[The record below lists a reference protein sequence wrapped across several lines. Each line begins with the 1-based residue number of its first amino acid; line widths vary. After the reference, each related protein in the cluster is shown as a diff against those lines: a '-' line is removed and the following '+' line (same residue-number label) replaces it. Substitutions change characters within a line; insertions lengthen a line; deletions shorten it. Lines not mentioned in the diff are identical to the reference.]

1 LRNFCCDFYGRCLW
15 NLSHSSIEN
24 LNIVWRKGLRRLL
37 GLPYRTHSIMLSP
50 LCGTLPLE
58 YELVCRS
65 ANFMNNCM
73 NSCNAVVN
81 FVVRNGI
88 FFLRMASPMGRNAQ
102 WCCDTVVWSLVVQ
115 YVSH

>member
-1 LRNFCCDFYGRCLW
+1 
-15 NLSHSSIEN
+15 
-24 LNIVWRKGLRRLL
+24 
-37 GLPYRTHSIMLSP
+37 MLSP

-65 ANFMNNCM
+65 ANFMNKCM

-88 FFLRMASPMGRNAQ
+88 FFQRMASPMGRNAQ
-102 WCCDTVVWSLVVQ
+102 
-115 YVSH
+115 